1 AETLRAAALDR
12 LLPRLNLPLT
22 TPPAEVAAR
31 VARRA
36 DIAPD
41 RAEALLYGDAPA
53 TDRDLLEL
61 ARALDRLTRT
71 VTASPDHPTEGD
83 PR

>member
-1 AETLRAAALDR
+1 
-12 LLPRLNLPLT
+12 LPPD
-22 TPPAEVAAR
+22 TPPAEAAAR

-36 DIAPD
+36 GIAAD
-41 RAEALLYGDAPA
+41 QAEALLYGDEPT

-71 VTASPDHPTEGD
+71 VAASPDHPTEGD